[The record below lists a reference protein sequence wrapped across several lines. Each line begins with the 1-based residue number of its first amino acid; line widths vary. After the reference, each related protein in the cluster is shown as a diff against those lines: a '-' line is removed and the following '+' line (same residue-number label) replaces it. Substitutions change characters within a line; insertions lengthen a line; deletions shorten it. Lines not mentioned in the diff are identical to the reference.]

1 MAILA
6 ACGAKGL
13 RLWDGVWREATCPL
27 HRVTLLSP
35 CGCPADTL
43 SGLLW
48 DGRQLLPLPP
58 GTETVLRRQGT
69 WLALSGEADSLWVMD
84 DTGQLL
90 ICTPC
95 GVYPQDMCLTGDA
108 LAVCGGADG
117 RVHML
122 SLPEARVM
130 RSFAVPGNVQRI
142 AAQGE
147 RLCVLSA
154 AGEEHIRCLA
164 GVISLRTGRYEP
176 LMTLPGLP
184 GAVCAAGRGAW
195 WIAASE
201 QLCLA
206 DCRGRVLRRLTGQGL
221 IRSLCIRGDT
231 LLCADPVLCACTLM
245 DLRGQ
250 RTAVR
255 LPAGDVHMAVMAH

>member
-6 ACGAKGL
+6 ACGTEGL
-13 RLWDGVWREATCPL
+13 LAWDGGWRRTACPL
-27 HRVTLLSP
+27 RRATLLTP

-43 SGLLW
+43 AKLLW
-48 DGRQLLPLPP
+48 DGARLLPMPP
-58 GTETVLRRQGT
+58 GAEAVMRWQRT
-69 WLALSGEADSLWVMD
+69 WLALSGEADGLWVMD
-84 DTGQLL
+84 ERGQLL
-90 ICTPC
+90 ICAPC
-95 GVYPQDMCLTGDA
+95 GVYPQDMCFAGND
-108 LAVCGGADG
+108 LAVCGGADS

-122 SLPEARVM
+122 SLPSAQTLRAF
-130 RSFAVPGNVQRI
+130 SVPGNVQRI

-147 RLCVLSA
+147 QLCVLSA
-154 AGEEHIRCLA
+154 IGEEHIRCLV

-201 QLCLA
+201 RLCLV
-206 DCRGRVLRRLTGQGL
+206 DCRGRVLRMLPGQGL
-221 IRSLCIRGDT
+221 IRSLCLRGDT
-231 LLCADPVLCACTLM
+231 LLAADPVLGACTLL

-250 RTAVR
+250 QTPVR
-255 LPAGDVHMAVMAH
+255 LAAGDVHMAVMAG